1 MPYSKEQIVLR
12 KIVYYQMW
20 MLFCTI
26 FTSMELLS
34 LYQYTVVVGG
44 AHLIVSGV
52 CCNSIDGMLW

>member
-20 MLFCTI
+20 MLFFTI
-26 FTSMELLS
+26 FTNMELLS